1 MKPLTIYAHIH
12 KYKNCNQTS
21 CAILIKV
28 SKKDLSVLM
37 IFSFFSS
44 DRVHATNILGLLPI
58 SRSAFPYTLL
68 LVTKIVFF
76 LFFLHYQSDHFDP
89 TPVINTHEILVDT
102 SYTQLPFTKGRQDS
116 CFCLVQEELPK
127 ANIANNKL
135 EKSIQ
140 TWFCSTMQSGN
151 VFPKT
156 WTVKQGIFWEGAEY
170 NKLIFREE

>member
-1 MKPLTIYAHIH
+1 MCYLDKSIQERFISF
-12 KYKNCNQTS
+12 N
-21 CAILIKV
+21 
-28 SKKDLSVLM
+28 DLK
-37 IFSFFSS
+37 FFSS

-76 LFFLHYQSDHFDP
+76 FFFLHYQSDHFDL

-116 CFCLVQEELPK
+116 CFSLVHEELPK
-127 ANIANNKL
+127 AYIANNKL

-140 TWFCSTMQSGN
+140 TWFCSTMQSGKDLDCQTRN
-151 VFPKT
+151 FL
-156 WTVKQGIFWEGAEY
+156 WGCWIQ
-170 NKLIFREE
+170 